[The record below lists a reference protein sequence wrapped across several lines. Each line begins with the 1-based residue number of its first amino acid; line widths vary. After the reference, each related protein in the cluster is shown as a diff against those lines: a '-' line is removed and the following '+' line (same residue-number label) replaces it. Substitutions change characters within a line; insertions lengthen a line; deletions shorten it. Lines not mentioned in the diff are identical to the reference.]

1 MRFVSQHEGYGAQI
15 RVQRQRAIDGGGT
28 EVLQPGLYVKFTPV
42 NAGGMLYENERRTAL
57 EHFVFRG
64 QTQDIGEAIPTDP
77 VQRLSVFDTDE
88 AAILEGWSPADKAL
102 VEEKLSILALTTPQ
116 EVILV
121 ADTPINAPFPNYDV
135 FDGTPTELVVKLVED
150 GHDLEVVLAYE
161 SIFGQKRPEIIE
173 ALQMG
178 IEVGK
183 EEIITA

>member
-1 MRFVSQHEGYGAQI
+1 MRFVSQHEGYGVQI
-15 RVQRQRAIDGGGT
+15 RVQRQRAIDGGGV

-57 EHFVFRG
+57 DHFVFRG

-88 AAILEGWSPADKAL
+88 AAFQEGWSPAEKAL
-102 VEEKLSILALTTPQ
+102 VEDKLTDIALTSPQ
-116 EVILV
+116 ECILV
-121 ADTPINAPFPNYDV
+121 ADTPINAPFPNYDT
-135 FDGTPTELVVKLVED
+135 FDGSPTELVVKLIED
-150 GHDLEVVLAYE
+150 GFDLELVLAYE
-161 SIFGQKRPEIIE
+161 RIFGQQRPEVIE
-173 ALQMG
+173 ALETG